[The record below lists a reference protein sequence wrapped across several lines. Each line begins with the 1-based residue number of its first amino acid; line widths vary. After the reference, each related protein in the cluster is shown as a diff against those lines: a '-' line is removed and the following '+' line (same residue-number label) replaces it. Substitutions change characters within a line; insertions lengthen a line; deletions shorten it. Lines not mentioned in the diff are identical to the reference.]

1 MKIGIIGA
9 GNIGGGFGRLWA
21 RRGHAVRFGVR
32 ESGRKEAEALAA
44 AAGGD
49 AAATSVAEAARF
61 GEVVM
66 LAVPWQAVPEV
77 LAEAGD
83 LAGKV
88 LIDCTN
94 ALKWDAQGP
103 IWAVPAA
110 EEIARQRPGARVV
123 KAFNTL
129 GAEHLGRLG
138 GEGSVKPDA
147 FLCGDDEAA
156 RQVVRS
162 LGEEIGFGVVD
173 AGPLRNARVLEHLA
187 VLWIHLA
194 MKGGLGREI
203 FFKVM
208 RPGG

>member
-1 MKIGIIGA
+1 
-9 GNIGGGFGRLWA
+9 
-21 RRGHAVRFGVR
+21 
-32 ESGRKEAEALAA
+32 
-44 AAGGD
+44 
-49 AAATSVAEAARF
+49 
-61 GEVVM
+61 M

-110 EEIARQRPGARVV
+110 EEIARQRPAARVV

-138 GEGSVKPDA
+138 AAGTGGKGGEGSTKPDT
-147 FLCGDDEAA
+147 FICGDDEAA

-194 MKGGLGREI
+194 MKGGLGRDI

-208 RPGG
+208 RPAI